1 MFFSFILEIISKFFG
16 LFGYISNDK
25 LYPEPLS
32 KTEEEYY
39 LRRYFN
45 GDKEARDKLI
55 EHNLRLV
62 VHIAK
67 KYTTNEQE
75 LEDFTSIGTIG
86 LIKAIDSFKDNKGF
100 KISTYASRCIENEI
114 LMYIRTSKKQKAE
127 ISMNQVIG
135 TDKDGNDMELID
147 TLVLKEKDAV
157 DDIHDKTV
165 LKQVLDFIDKKL
177 NKREKY
183 IMNKRYGLD
192 GSNSMTQ
199 QELADELGI
208 SRSYVS
214 RIETKVQK
222 MLKKEYKKVDKVTNL
237 CLIISA
243 KYLLY

>member
-1 MFFSFILEIISKFFG
+1 MFFSFILEIVSKFFG

-39 LRRYFN
+39 LRQYFN

-127 ISMNQVIG
+127 ISMNQIIG

-222 MLKKEYKKVDKVTNL
+222 MLKKNIKK
-237 CLIISA
+237 
-243 KYLLY
+243 

>member
-1 MFFSFILEIISKFFG
+1 MFFSFIIEIISKLFG

-39 LRRYFN
+39 LRKYFE
-45 GDKEARDKLI
+45 GDKKARDILI

-67 KYTTNEQE
+67 KYTSNEQE

-114 LMYIRTSKKQKAE
+114 LMHIRSTKKQKSE
-127 ISMNQVIG
+127 VSMHQVIG

-147 TLVLKEKDAV
+147 TLVLKEKDV
-157 DDIHDKTV
+157 VEDIHDKAM
-165 LKQVLDFIDKKL
+165 LKQVMQYINKNL
-177 NKREKY
+177 NKREKF
-183 IMNKRYGLD
+183 IMNRRNG
-192 GSNSMTQ
+192 
-199 QELADELGI
+199 
-208 SRSYVS
+208 
-214 RIETKVQK
+214 
-222 MLKKEYKKVDKVTNL
+222 
-237 CLIISA
+237 
-243 KYLLY
+243 

>member
-1 MFFSFILEIISKFFG
+1 MFFSFIIDIISKFFG
-16 LFGYISNDK
+16 LFGYISNDR

-32 KTEEEYY
+32 KTEEELY
-39 LRRYFN
+39 LRRYFQGN
-45 GDKEARDKLI
+45 KEARKILI

-67 KYTTNEQE
+67 KYTDNEQE

-86 LIKAIDSFKDNKGF
+86 LIKAIDSFKENKGF

-114 LMYIRTSKKQKAE
+114 LMYIRSSKKQKAE
-127 ISMNQVIG
+127 VSMNQVIG

-147 TLVLKEKDAV
+147 TLELKEKDAV
-157 DDIHDKTV
+157 DSIYDKTI
-165 LKQVLDFIDKKL
+165 LKQVLNFLNEKL
-177 NKREKY
+177 SKREKY

-192 GSNSMTQ
+192 GQKIKTQ

-222 MLKKEYKKVDKVTNL
+222 LLSRN
-237 CLIISA
+237 I
-243 KYLLY
+243 KY

>member
-1 MFFSFILEIISKFFG
+1 MFFSFILDIISKFFG

-39 LRRYFN
+39 LRKYFN
-45 GDKEARDKLI
+45 GDKKARDILI

-67 KYTTNEQE
+67 KYTSNEQE

-86 LIKAIDSFKDNKGF
+86 LIKAIDSFKDSKGY

-127 ISMNQVIG
+127 VSMNQVIG

-147 TLVLKEKDAV
+147 TLVLKERDTV
-157 DDIHDKTV
+157 DEIYDKAV
-165 LKQVLDFIDKKL
+165 LKQVLEFIDGKL
-177 NKREKY
+177 DSREKY
-183 IMNKRYGLD
+183 IMNKRYGID
-192 GSNSMTQ
+192 GSKPKTQ

-214 RIETKVQK
+214 RIETKIQR
-222 MLKKEYKKVDKVTNL
+222 MLRKNIKK
-237 CLIISA
+237 
-243 KYLLY
+243 

>member
-1 MFFSFILEIISKFFG
+1 MFFSLFIEIISKFFG
-16 LFGYISNDK
+16 LFGYISSDK

-45 GDKEARDKLI
+45 GDKEARNVLI

-67 KYTTNEQE
+67 KYVQTEQE
-75 LEDFTSIGTIG
+75 LEDYTSIGTIG
-86 LIKAIDSFKDNKGF
+86 LIKAIDSYKENKGY

-114 LMYIRTSKKQKAE
+114 LMHIRSTKKQKSE
-127 ISMNQVIG
+127 VSINQVIG

-147 TLVLKEKDAV
+147 TLELKEQDAV
-157 DDIHDKTV
+157 ENIYNKT
-165 LKQVLDFIDKKL
+165 LLSQVLDYLNLKL

-192 GSNSMTQ
+192 GNEPKTQ
-199 QELADELGI
+199 QDLADELGI

-214 RIETKVQK
+214 RIETKIQR
-222 MLKKEYKKVDKVTNL
+222 MLGKNINV
-237 CLIISA
+237 
-243 KYLLY
+243 